1 METMTPSDLVARLEA
16 RARAV
21 NLSMAAVCSR
31 AKVAQSTITRWKAG
45 KFEPRLR
52 VLAKLDRVLSDEEQ
66 VVAGGKVLVS

>member
-1 METMTPSDLVARLEA
+1 METLSSGDLVARLEA

-31 AKVAQSTITRWKAG
+31 AKVAQSTITRWKSG
-45 KFEPRLR
+45 QFEPRLR

-66 VVAGGKVLVS
+66 HAASSKAVVS